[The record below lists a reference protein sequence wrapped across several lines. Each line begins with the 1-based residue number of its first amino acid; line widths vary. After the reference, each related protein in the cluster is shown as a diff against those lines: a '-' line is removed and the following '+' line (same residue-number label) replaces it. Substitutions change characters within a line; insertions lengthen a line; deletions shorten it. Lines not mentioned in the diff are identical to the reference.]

1 MQSKIILVTTA
12 LLIVLP
18 AVFFFF
24 SDFTHLSVGKR
35 LLASAFQAVT
45 TRTAGFNT
53 MDISKM
59 TEVSKAMIIILYA
72 CRRFTKFY
80 SRRYEDNNFCSTYIE
95 CICYIP
101 KSGKCRNIWKKNRI
115 QRDKKCIND
124 CYDVL
129 CYFYVEELRSVYMKG
144 FRF

>member
-45 TRTAGFNT
+45 PRTAGFNT

-59 TEVSKAMIIILYA
+59 TEVSKAMIIILMLVGG
-72 CRRFTKFY
+72 
-80 SRRYEDNNFCSTYIE
+80 SPSSTA
-95 CICYIP
+95 
-101 KSGKCRNIWKKNRI
+101 GG
-115 QRDKKCIND
+115 
-124 CYDVL
+124 
-129 CYFYVEELRSVYMKG
+129 MKTTTLQCLY
-144 FRF
+144 